1 MNATTGPD
9 RALAISRGAQRNR
22 QRTESR
28 NSESTAS
35 PEALETTA
43 GTTTSGPSAGSEGSG
58 EDDDPAEAEPEPEL
72 PLDQVFEI
80 LKNSR
85 RRQTLHYLFENG
97 GTASLSDLAEHI
109 AAIENDIEVR
119 AITSSQRKR
128 VYVGLYQCHLPKM
141 DGMDIIDFEKNRG
154 TVEIGPNAERL
165 KPYIEQSEELA
176 WDRLYAGVTVGATAL
191 FGLSMLGV
199 PSAALTP
206 TAVLVAFLAVMLACT
221 AVHSYYGRIIEY
233 VRRPV
238 FR

>member
-1 MNATTGPD
+1 MNATTDPD
-9 RALAISRGAQRNR
+9 RALAISRGAQQNR

-28 NSESTAS
+28 DSESTAS
-35 PEALETTA
+35 SEALETTA

-58 EDDDPAEAEPEPEL
+58 EDDDPEL